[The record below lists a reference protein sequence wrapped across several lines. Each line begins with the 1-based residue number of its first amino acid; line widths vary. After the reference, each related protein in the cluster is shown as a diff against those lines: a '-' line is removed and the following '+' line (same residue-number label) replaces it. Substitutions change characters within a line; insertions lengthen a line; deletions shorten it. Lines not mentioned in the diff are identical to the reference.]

1 VQAYFVMCAWEV
13 DQMVD
18 HLNVSYL
25 YKKRGVFY
33 FSKRVPCDVRSYY
46 KSDRIVICLK
56 TKSSVSAIRASKSL
70 YQRLDDYWT
79 SIRLTKTQVP
89 AEHLLVSKPPVNS
102 NSNAPLLSEAL
113 FTYLKLKGEG
123 KDKIFIRAANRN
135 IKYVIDLLGNLPID
149 EYSSKDASKFRDWL
163 IEKGLLVSS
172 VKRVFSSIRSIIN
185 LSISEEG
192 ISCINAFSKTYMPE
206 NNNVKIRK
214 PIPIKDIRHI
224 QSLCREYDDDL
235 RWLIALLSDTG
246 MRLGEAVGLLKSDI
260 NLDCEIPHIRL
271 IPHPWRR
278 LKTKGSERCIP
289 LVGTSLWA
297 CKRVLKHNHDSIYAF
312 PRYTSVDKCN
322 ANSASA
328 ALNKWLKEKLLDDYV
343 VHGLRHSMRDRLRA
357 VECPSDIIDK
367 IGGWITAGVGQS
379 YGEGYPLEVISK
391 WMNKI

>member
-1 VQAYFVMCAWEV
+1 
-13 DQMVD
+13 MVD

-33 FSKRVPCDVRSYY
+33 FSKRVPCDVRPYY

-113 FTYLKLKGEG
+113 STYLKLKGEG
-123 KDKIFIRAANRN
+123 KDKTFIRGANRN
-135 IKYVIDLLGNLPID
+135 IKYVIELLGDLPID
-149 EYSSKDASKFRDWL
+149 NYSSKDASKFRDWL
-163 IEKGLLVSS
+163 IEKGLLISS

-185 LSISEEG
+185 LSITEEG

-206 NNNVKIRK
+206 IDDKQYRESIPTETVK
-214 PIPIKDIRHI
+214 HI

-235 RWLIALLSDTG
+235 RWLVALLSDTG
-246 MRLGEAVGLLKSDI
+246 MRLGEGVGLLKSDI
-260 NLDCEIPHIRL
+260 KLDCEIPHIRL

-278 LKTKGSERCIP
+278 LKTRSSERYIP
-289 LVGTSLWA
+289 LTKQAQWA
-297 CKRVLKHNHDSIYAF
+297 CQRILEYNKDSLFAF
-312 PRYTSVDKCN
+312 PRYASPTGCN

-328 ALNKWLKEKLLDDYV
+328 ALNKWMKEKLSKPYV
-343 VHGLRHSMRDRLRA
+343 IHGFRHSFRDRLRA
-357 VECPSDIIDK
+357 VECPSEIIDQL
-367 IGGWITAGVGQS
+367 GGWSLKSVGQG
-379 YGEGYPLEVISK
+379 YGRGYDLKVLNK
-391 WMNKI
+391 WIVKI